1 MTEFD
6 AELDG
11 LYEVLDRQA
20 KELEEQRQMI
30 DSFAL
35 FCLGLCEEIANAQAD
50 GSTHI
55 DVQQSLL
62 AKGLE
67 IVRKEA
73 RNNAEKE

>member
-1 MTEFD
+1 MTELD

-11 LYEVLDRQA
+11 LYDVLDRQT
-20 KELEEQRQMI
+20 KELEEQKQMI

-35 FCLGLCEEIANAQAD
+35 FCLGLCEEIAYAQAD
-50 GSTHI
+50 GSTYI

-67 IVRKEA
+67 LVRKEA
-73 RNNAEKE
+73 RKNAEKE

>member
-1 MTEFD
+1 MTEID
-6 AELDG
+6 AEIDA
-11 LYEVLDRQA
+11 LYEVLDRQT
-20 KELEEQRQMI
+20 KELEEQKQMI

-35 FCLGLCEEIANAQAD
+35 FCLGLCQLIADAQAD

-55 DVQQSLL
+55 DVQQSLT

-67 IVRKEA
+67 IVRKET